1 MIMASNL
8 KNINNKNKNSEKQSN
23 RKEIKLE
30 NIDFQKDYE
39 ENKNCLDNLNNS
51 VKKEN
56 KNEQNIDYI
65 INKINLKDLLIS
77 KSLCCKNYKK
87 NVYNLILNESMK
99 LIIEKLDIINIFRNM
114 YIIENSKINKNLD
127 SIKMSE
133 EFTKVLLDNKK
144 S

>member
-1 MIMASNL
+1 
-8 KNINNKNKNSEKQSN
+8 
-23 RKEIKLE
+23 
-30 NIDFQKDYE
+30 
-39 ENKNCLDNLNNS
+39 
-51 VKKEN
+51 
-56 KNEQNIDYI
+56 
-65 INKINLKDLLIS
+65 
-77 KSLCCKNYKK
+77 
-87 NVYNLILNESMK
+87 MK